1 MKLAVAAGLCV
12 FLCAPAANADRK
24 GAIALKKQ
32 GDLLLSRGDTALGVK
47 TYKRALRA
55 DRRYAPVWGALAMH
69 YLRARNYAAA
79 ESLLGQCVELLP
91 NYAEGWYQLAY
102 ARRKRGKH
110 DAAIAAYRRY
120 AKLRPKS
127 ADPHYG
133 IGLALEAKKRYS
145 EAAKA
150 FRRYVLLE
158 SSPKRR
164 SWIDKALKHAVEAE
178 RLARRARDGQAQ
190 AKATKKASP
199 PRHALVPLAV
209 GRKTPKSTRPKPTPI
224 TAERKRA
231 QSHKLRGDRHA
242 EQRRYEAAAD
252 AYRKAITVDYTY
264 TAAFNELG
272 SMLFV
277 LRRYNDAIKV
287 FRTAIR
293 DNPNYL
299 LGWYNLA
306 YALRK
311 TRRNREAIAAYKKY
325 AAQSPNDP
333 DPHFGIALAHQ
344 ALGEKGAAIASYNR
358 YIGLETRA
366 THKPW
371 IAKASAAVRK
381 LGGTPA
387 KAGSSAKP
395 VDGGAM
401 LAAAGGVKGGAKSDS
416 GAAKSDSGAAK
427 SDSGGVKSDSGSG
440 GVKSGSGSGG
450 AKSDSGGVKVAPLPP
465 DVLAKALGK
474 AVGKAPRPPKLSAK
488 ERRRLARAEQKRKR
502 AEARRKRAEARA
514 ARRELARL
522 ARAERK
528 RKQAEAR
535 RKRAEA
541 RRKRAEERAAKRAQ
555 ARAER
560 KRKRAEARRKRAE
573 ARAAKRELVRL
584 ARAERKRRRE
594 AARSAKAGRSKAT
607 ITAKADATKAAPA
620 VVAAKVPMAKPTA
633 EPLPD
638 KPVAIAPPPKPMGS
652 GGSAADKLRAQGDSL
667 ARVGKCAQAL
677 PLYRRALEADPF
689 ATAAYHGVAYCSHR
703 LHRYDV
709 GVRLLRMGLRD
720 NPGYVAGYL
729 HLARLCDTKGAHT
742 AAIGS
747 YRKYLRK
754 RPKDTTA
761 RFELA
766 RALRHGG
773 HKPQAISAYQ
783 DYLRRERRKD
793 ADRRRAA
800 AYAELLALG
809 GAVPLVAGAAVA
821 GAAATVGKAGKPGK
835 PGKPDPFASALS
847 AAKGTAKPKRLSR
860 AERRRLARARAAEDR
875 RMRKEARLAKLR
887 AKREALRQARAE
899 RRRKAKERREAR
911 KRARAER
918 LRKRKEARRA
928 KLQARR
934 EARRRRAERR
944 REDQMLARL
953 AKKGGKKRGKLSR
966 RGRAPLASNTG
977 LARRLSDDLDALGK
991 RPVAPKV
998 ELFDQL
1004 KPAPD
1009 AARGLVAVADKQFAK
1024 RRYIVALGIYRQAA
1038 RLDSDASEPLY
1049 KAGVAA
1055 VAVGR
1060 MHLAAELF
1068 ERVLQIDPGNAT
1080 ARTSLR
1086 LARTAAKGNKPSAA
1100 FLSSALSRAK
1110 ADIGAGRYARAARLL
1125 TKLERQVASAQI
1137 YRLRA
1142 AARLGLRQSRGAVR
1156 DAGRALA
1163 LAPTEAD
1170 ALRLLGDAQRQL
1182 GKQRKALYYYRLFL
1196 TRTAGNAAASSARK
1210 AVQSAIAELS
1220 NTKV

>member
-1 MKLAVAAGLCV
+1 MKLAVAAGLCL
-12 FLCAPAANADRK
+12 FLCSPAANADRK

-47 TYKRALRA
+47 AYKRALRA
-55 DRRYAPVWGALAMH
+55 DRRYGPAWGALAMH
-69 YLRARNYAAA
+69 YLRTRNYAAA
-79 ESLLGQCVELLP
+79 ESLLGQCVEVLP
-91 NYAEGWYQLAY
+91 KYPEGWYHLAY

-133 IGLALEAKKRYS
+133 IGLALRAKKRYS

-150 FRRYVLLE
+150 FRRYALLE

-164 SWIDKALKHAVEAE
+164 SWVDKALKLAVEAE
-178 RLARRARDGQAQ
+178 GLARRARKAPKAAKV
-190 AKATKKASP
+190 AKATKNGSATKVKSP
-199 PRHALVPLAV
+199 PRYALVPVAR
-209 GRKTPKSTRPKPTPI
+209 GEAPKKSAAPDAKPA

-231 QSHKLRGDRHA
+231 QPHKLRGDRHA
-242 EQRRYEAAAD
+242 EKGRYEAAAV
-252 AYRKAITVDYTY
+252 AYRKAIAIDYTY

-272 SMLFV
+272 SVLFA
-277 LRRYNDAIKV
+277 LKRYNDAIKT
-287 FRTAIR
+287 FRVAIR
-293 DNPNYL
+293 DNPDYH

-311 TRRNREAIAAYKKY
+311 ARRNREAIAAYKKF
-325 AAQSPNDP
+325 AAQNPKDP
-333 DPHFGIALAHQ
+333 DPHYGIALAHQ
-344 ALGEKGAAIASYNR
+344 ALNDKSSAIASFNR
-358 YIGLETRA
+358 YIALEGRA
-366 THKPW
+366 THRAW

-387 KAGSSAKP
+387 KAGSAAKP
-395 VDGGAM
+395 ISGGAA
-401 LAAAGGVKGGAKSDS
+401 LAAAGGAKAGGG
-416 GAAKSDSGAAK
+416 GAAKA
-427 SDSGGVKSDSGSG
+427 
-440 GVKSGSGSGG
+440 GSGG
-450 AKSDSGGVKVAPLPP
+450 AKAAPLPP

-474 AVGKAPRPPKLSAK
+474 AVGKAPKAKKLSAK
-488 ERRRLARAEQKRKR
+488 ERRRLARLERKRKR

-514 ARRELARL
+514 AKREMARL
-522 ARAERK
+522 
-528 RKQAEAR
+528 
-535 RKRAEA
+535 
-541 RRKRAEERAAKRAQ
+541 

-573 ARAAKRELVRL
+573 ARAAKREKARLARAARKRKRAEARRKRAEARRKRAEARAAKREMARL
-584 ARAERKRRRE
+584 ARAERKRKRA
-594 AARSAKAGRSKAT
+594 AARAAKRGEAKGKGKA
-607 ITAKADATKAAPA
+607 AAAKAAPVA
-620 VVAAKVPMAKPTA
+620 VAVAAKVPMAKPTA
-633 EPLPD
+633 KPMPD
-638 KPVAIAPPPKPMGS
+638 KPATIAPPPKPMGS
-652 GGSAADKLRAQGDSL
+652 GSSTADKLRVQGDSL

-677 PLYRRALEADPF
+677 PLYRRALKADPF
-689 ATAAYHGVAYCSHR
+689 ATKAYHGVAYCSQR
-703 LHRYDV
+703 LRRYDA
-709 GVRLLRMGLRD
+709 GIRMLRIGLRD

-729 HLARLCDTKGAHT
+729 HLARLRDTKGAHT
-742 AAIGS
+742 AAVGS

-754 RPKDTTA
+754 RPKDNIA

-783 DYLRRERRKD
+783 DYLRREQRKE
-793 ADRRRAA
+793 AERHRAA

-809 GAVPLVAGAAVA
+809 GAAPLVAGVAVA
-821 GAAATVGKAGKPGK
+821 ATGSAGKAV
-835 PGKPDPFASALS
+835 KPDPFASALS
-847 AAKGTAKPKRLSR
+847 AAKGTTKPKKLSR

-887 AKREALRQARAE
+887 AKREARKQARAE

-918 LRKRKEARRA
+918 LRKRKEARLA

-934 EARRRRAERR
+934 DARRRRAERR
-944 REDQMLARL
+944 REDRMLARL
-953 AKKGGKKRGKLSR
+953 AKKGGKKRGKRSR
-966 RGRAPLASNTG
+966 RGKAPLAAGTG
-977 LARRLSDDLDALGK
+977 LARRLSDDLDGLGK

-1038 RLDSDASEPLY
+1038 QLDSNASEPLY

-1086 LARTAAKGNKPSAA
+1086 LARTAAKGKKPSAA

-1125 TKLERQVASAQI
+1125 TKLERQVASAQV

-1156 DAGRALA
+1156 DAGRSLA

-1196 TRTAGNAAASSARK
+1196 TRTAGDAAAAGARK

-1220 NTKV
+1220 ASKA